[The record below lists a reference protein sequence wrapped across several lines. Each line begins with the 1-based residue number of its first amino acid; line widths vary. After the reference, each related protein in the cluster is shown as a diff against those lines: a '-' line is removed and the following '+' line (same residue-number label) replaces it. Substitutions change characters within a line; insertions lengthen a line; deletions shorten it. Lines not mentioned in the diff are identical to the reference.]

1 MSGSKTTLAREQ
13 WVSALNM
20 VPEQSLTCL
29 ANSFPKSWKVTP
41 KALPQS
47 GLGMLKLRDSALG
60 EAFYLGEFPLAT
72 CWLKVA
78 TEDGEIAQGA
88 AMVMDDRVDRAEQ
101 MALCDAVL
109 SARLPGWERVAALIE
124 QGQSLRAEQAYER
137 KAVLAATRV
146 DFSLLDDV
154 GDDDA

>member
-1 MSGSKTTLAREQ
+1 MNMLAREQ
-13 WVSALNM
+13 WVSALSM
-20 VPEQSLTCL
+20 VPEPSLESL
-29 ANSFPKSWKVTP
+29 AKSFPTSWKVTP

-47 GLGMLKLRDSALG
+47 GLGMLKLRDTTLG

-72 CWLKVA
+72 CWLSIT
-78 TEDGEIAQGA
+78 TEAGEHAEGC

-109 SARLPGWERVAALIE
+109 SANLPGWEKVAALIE
-124 QGQSLRAEQAYER
+124 QGMALRTRQTYER
-137 KAVLAATRV
+137 KAILARTRV

-154 GDDDA
+154 GDEDA